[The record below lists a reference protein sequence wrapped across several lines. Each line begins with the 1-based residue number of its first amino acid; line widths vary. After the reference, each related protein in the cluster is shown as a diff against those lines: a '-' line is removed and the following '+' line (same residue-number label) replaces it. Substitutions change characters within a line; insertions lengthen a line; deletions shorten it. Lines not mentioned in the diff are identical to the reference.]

1 MSDISQFLRWF
12 LTQGESSQV
21 FCSSFENYHD
31 FCQYLTTHFSHTNFD
46 VHATL
51 KSADKVDDAAAFF
64 QALFVACWL
73 YKPMEKGTYFLRMT
87 PTESQALKK
96 AFEKLPTRK
105 SSHLNGKGRSAHKG
119 FAFLKGYS
127 ELLVQWVPTEGRSYV
142 MLKCEGHTT
151 GLGSLYP
158 HLKSWNHKRKTG
170 AGLVANPSLNDVAN
184 REGNPIIDR
193 GAENFSNDYKA
204 FLKSLNEKPGAKNMQ
219 KATTTVRDML
229 SVLNS
234 DTKWQRATN
243 QEVITELRR
252 LIGGPAQVGGITIS
266 QGVKTQFSRFAKLFE
281 LENRPDA
288 IYHRYF
294 EEVHVNPRQLSNAI
308 IEFLDED
315 SGISLLA
322 QTKRRSEMLAKW
334 D

>member
-1 MSDISQFLRWF
+1 MSDISHFLRYF
-12 LTQGESSQV
+12 LTQGESNQV
-21 FCSSFENYHD
+21 FCTSFQSYHD
-31 FCQYLTTHFSHTNFD
+31 FCQYLTTHFSRTNVD

-87 PTESQALKK
+87 STESQAVKK

-105 SSHLNGKGRSAHKG
+105 SSHLDGKGRSAHKG
-119 FAFLKGYS
+119 FAFLKGYE

-170 AGLVANPSLNDVAN
+170 AGLVANPTLNDVAKKN
-184 REGNPIIDR
+184 NPIIER
-193 GAENFSNDYKA
+193 GAENFSNEYKT
-204 FLKSLNEKPGAKNMQ
+204 FLKSLNEQSGAKKMQ
-219 KATTTVRDML
+219 KATTSVRDML
-229 SVLNS
+229 SVLNG
-234 DTKWQRATN
+234 DTKWLKATN
-243 QEVITELRR
+243 QEVINELRR
-252 LIGGPAQVGGITIS
+252 LINGPAKVGGITIS
-266 QGVKTQFSRFAKLFE
+266 QGVKTQFGRFAKLFE

-288 IYHRYF
+288 VYHRFF
-294 EEVHVNPRQLSNAI
+294 EEVHVNPQQLSNAI
-308 IEFLDED
+308 IDFFEED

-334 D
+334 N